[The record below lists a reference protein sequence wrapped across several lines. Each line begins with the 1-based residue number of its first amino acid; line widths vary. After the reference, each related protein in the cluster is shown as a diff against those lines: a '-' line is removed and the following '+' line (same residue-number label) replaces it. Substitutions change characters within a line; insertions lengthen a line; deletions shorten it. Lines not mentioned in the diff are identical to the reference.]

1 MVPGVLQ
8 TLINYPLQ
16 THTEVGVGVPLGL
29 RVWLSECVSACL
41 SSRHCLQTARM
52 TAGPCVSFYCCFLRS
67 VEESPPPPPLKY
79 VFEVGSG
86 VFQNLVTYPLQTP
99 IEVGVGVPQAPCL
112 SSKQP
117 CLRASRANT
126 ACKLLAWPPGRVLSF
141 PPRRTS
147 TAFMLLAWPP
157 GRASVASATAI
168 KKGRKF
174 LWFCT
179 EALKCIWLFD
189 NATDSKSGLPPRP
202 TVHCLLA

>member
-1 MVPGVLQ
+1 MHSNKLPACRASILHRIRMRRGGVGAKGQAGERTIPREPTDGSIILPSQAPRMAAGPGLQ

-52 TAGPCVSFYCCFLRS
+52 TAGPCVSSYCCFLRF

-99 IEVGVGVPQAPCL
+99 IEVGVGVPQAACL

-117 CLRASRANT
+117 CLRACQANT
-126 ACKLLAWPPGRVLSF
+126 PCKLFAWPPDHC
-141 PPRRTS
+141 
-147 TAFMLLAWPP
+147 
-157 GRASVASATAI
+157 RAI
-168 KKGRKF
+168 
-174 LWFCT
+174 
-179 EALKCIWLFD
+179 
-189 NATDSKSGLPPRP
+189 
-202 TVHCLLA
+202 